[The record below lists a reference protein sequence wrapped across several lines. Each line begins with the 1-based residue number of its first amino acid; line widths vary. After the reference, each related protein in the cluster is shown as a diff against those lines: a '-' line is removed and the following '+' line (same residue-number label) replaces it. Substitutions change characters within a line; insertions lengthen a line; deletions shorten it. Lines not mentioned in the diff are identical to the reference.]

1 VLVTLGGLALFLL
14 GIARIAASLQAMAGP
29 ATRRWMARATR
40 SPWRALAAGTGV
52 SALTQSGTASAV
64 TALGLVAGGLVAV
77 REGIALSLGAKLGAT
92 LAIQLAAFHISAY
105 ALPMIAVG
113 YALGLWRP
121 ARNAGGLILG
131 AGMLFLGLQLTVTSV
146 GALQG
151 SEIVA
156 LVLAAA
162 ERQPLVVAALGAVL
176 GVAVSSANASAAVA
190 LGLFVAGGVSLPT
203 ALALVV
209 GGNVGSTVLPILA
222 ARDLDVAA
230 RRVAAVHLVVKAV
243 GAAVVMA
250 LAGPVS
256 TGIAALGGDGA
267 RQIANAHTLFNLVV
281 GVAGTLAAGA
291 LAVLSA
297 RFLPER
303 EETVGPKYLRRAALD
318 DPPLAVALALRET
331 VRVSDHVGVM
341 TEMAVAS
348 VERAVWDPE
357 PLAAREAKV
366 DRLTHA
372 VVDYLARL
380 RQRTGAADD
389 ATERLLLTVT
399 ELEHVGDQIRRLA
412 RREERLRES
421 GVEFSKEGR
430 AELADT
436 GRRVMARMRNA
447 FTALATNDR
456 TLARAVIEGRGEL
469 ERFVA
474 AMRLAHLGRLEDQLP
489 ESRASS
495 GHHLEIL
502 TLMRQVDASV
512 TRVAGYVIDGVAAVR
527 DGVTERSVEAAGDL
541 DETSV
546 QRSIGARP
554 SAASRSGR
562 GEPGLPDDR

>member
-1 VLVTLGGLALFLL
+1 MIGGWRSPDVLVTLGGLALFLL

-29 ATRRWMARATR
+29 ASRRWMARATR
-40 SPWRALAAGTGV
+40 SPWRALVAGTGV

-92 LAIQLAAFHISAY
+92 LAIQLAAFRIAEY

-121 ARNAGGLILG
+121 ARAAGGLVLG

-151 SEIVA
+151 SELVA
-156 LVLAAA
+156 LILAEA
-162 ERQPLVVAALGAVL
+162 ERQPLAVALLGALL

-222 ARDLDVAA
+222 ARDLDVAS
-230 RRVAAVHLVVKAV
+230 RRVAVMHLVTKLV
-243 GAAVVMA
+243 GAVAVIA
-250 LAGPVS
+250 LLDPVAR
-256 TGIAALGGDGA
+256 GVAALGGDGA

-281 GVAGTLAAGA
+281 GVGGTLAAGG
-291 LAVLSA
+291 LAAVAA
-297 RFLPER
+297 RLLPER
-303 EETVGPKYLRRAALD
+303 GETVGPKYLRRSALEE
-318 DPPLAVALALRET
+318 PPMAVALALRET
-331 VRVSDHVGVM
+331 IRVSDHVGVM
-341 TEMAVAS
+341 CEMAVRS
-348 VERAVWDPE
+348 IERAAWESE

-366 DRLTHA
+366 DRLTQA
-372 VVDYLARL
+372 VIDYLARL
-380 RQRTGAADD
+380 RHHTGSADQ

-421 GVEFSKEGR
+421 GIEFSREGR
-430 AELADT
+430 AELAET
-436 GRRVMARMRNA
+436 GARVLARMRNA

-456 TLARAVIEGRGEL
+456 TLARAVLEGRPEL

-474 AMRLAHLGRLEDQLP
+474 VMRLKHLGRLEDQLP

-502 TLMRQVDASV
+502 TLFRQVDASV
-512 TRVAGYVIDGVAAVR
+512 TRVAGYVVEGVAAV
-527 DGVTERSVEAAGDL
+527 
-541 DETSV
+541 
-546 QRSIGARP
+546 GA
-554 SAASRSGR
+554 SDA
-562 GEPGLPDDR
+562 

>member
-14 GIARIAASLQAMAGP
+14 GIARIAASLQSMAGP
-29 ATRRWMARATR
+29 ASRRWMARATR

-64 TALGLVAGGLVAV
+64 TALGLVAGGLVAA

-92 LAIQLAAFHISAY
+92 LAIQLAAFRIADY

-113 YALGLWRP
+113 YVLGLWRP
-121 ARNAGGLILG
+121 GRGVGGLVLG
-131 AGMLFLGLQLTVTSV
+131 AGMLFLGLQLTVSSMA
-146 GALQG
+146 ALQTN
-151 SEIVA
+151 ELAA
-156 LVLAAA
+156 LVLAEA
-162 ERQPLVVAALGAVL
+162 ERQPLVVAMLGVLLGA
-176 GVAVSSANASAAVA
+176 AVSSANAAAAIA

-222 ARDLDVAA
+222 ARELDIAA
-230 RRVAAVHLVVKAV
+230 RRVAVMHLVVKAA
-243 GAAVVMA
+243 GAGAVMLVA
-250 LAGPVS
+250 VPAASAV
-256 TGIAALGGDGA
+256 AALGGDAA

-281 GVAGTLAAGA
+281 GVVGTLLAAPLASLA
-291 LAVLSA
+291 LRLM
-297 RFLPER
+297 PER

-331 VRVSDHVGVM
+331 VRVSDHVAVM
-341 TEMAVAS
+341 ADIAVGCIQ
-348 VERAVWDPE
+348 RGVWDPE

-366 DRLTHA
+366 DRLTQS

-380 RQRTGAADD
+380 RRHGGAADA

-412 RREERLRES
+412 RREDRLRES
-421 GVEFSKEGR
+421 GIEFSSVGR
-430 AELADT
+430 AELAET
-436 GRRVMARMRNA
+436 GARVLARMRNA

-456 TLARAVIEGRGEL
+456 TLARAVIEGRGDL
-469 ERFVA
+469 ERYVA
-474 AMRLAHLGRLEDQLP
+474 AMRLAHLGRLEDQLA

-502 TLMRQVDASV
+502 TLFRQVDASV
-512 TRVAGYVIDGVAAVR
+512 TRVAGYVVEGVANVR
-527 DGVTERSVEAAGDL
+527 HDVDAA
-541 DETSV
+541 
-546 QRSIGARP
+546 
-554 SAASRSGR
+554 
-562 GEPGLPDDR
+562 